1 MNLSV
6 IALLLIVGWIV
17 YTIGQSY
24 RALQQELREI
34 RIKCIGTADSKYT
47 KEPTSQIK
55 NVLVEGLTKLKQ
67 TTERI

>member
-1 MNLSV
+1 MNLAIIV
-6 IALLLIVGWIV
+6 ALLIIAWIV
-17 YTIGQSY
+17 YTISQSY

-34 RIKCIGTADSKYT
+34 RMKCFGAPDSKYN

-67 TTERI
+67 STERI